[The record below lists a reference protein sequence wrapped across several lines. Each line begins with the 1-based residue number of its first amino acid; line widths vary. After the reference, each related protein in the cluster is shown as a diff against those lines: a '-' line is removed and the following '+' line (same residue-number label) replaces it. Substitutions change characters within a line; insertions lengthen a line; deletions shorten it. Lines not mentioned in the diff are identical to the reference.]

1 MIPDYL
7 KLPPELAIKL
17 LRSRVA
23 LPIDFTGLDARLHDY
38 AFMITGLMRADML
51 EETKKLLVRSLE
63 EGTSQTAFAEN
74 LEKAIAG
81 SGWSPSGKRVEL
93 IFNTNINKSYW
104 QGKEAQMT
112 APAMLKARPLWLFR
126 HRDSPMERKTHKAL
140 HNKAIPAD
148 HPFWKAISF
157 PISFGCRCSAF
168 SVTEDYCKRNGIE
181 ILTNPPDPQTLI
193 DSPSFRR
200 GTDKQSRQQILKSGL
215 DRLSP
220 NLRSQVQKELK
231 RNGKPKA

>member
-7 KLPPELAIKL
+7 KLPPALAIKL
-17 LRSRVA
+17 LKSRVS
-23 LPIDFTGLDARLHDY
+23 LPIDFKGLDARLHDY
-38 AFMITGLMRADML
+38 AFMVTGLMRADML

-63 EGTSQTAFAEN
+63 EGTSQTQFAEN
-74 LEKAIAG
+74 LREAIAG
-81 SGWSPSGKRVEL
+81 SGWTPSGKRVEL

-104 QGKEAQMT
+104 QGREAQMRS
-112 APAMLKARPLWLFR
+112 PAMLKARPFWLFR

-148 HPFWKAISF
+148 HPFWDAISF

-168 SVTEDYCKRNGIE
+168 PVTEDYCKRNGIE
-181 ILTNPPDPQTLI
+181 ILTNPPDPDTLI
-193 DSPSFRR
+193 DNPSFKR
-200 GTDKQSRQQILKSGL
+200 GTNSQTRKQILKSGL

-220 NLRSQVQKELK
+220 NLRKQVQREIN
-231 RNGKPKA
+231 RNNRGK

>member
-17 LRSRVA
+17 LKSRVS
-23 LPIDFTGLDARLHDY
+23 LPIDFKGLDARLHDY

-63 EGTSQTAFAEN
+63 EGTSQTDFAEN
-74 LEKAIAG
+74 LREAIAG
-81 SGWSPSGKRVEL
+81 SGWNPSGKRVEL

-104 QGKEAQMT
+104 QGREAQMRN
-112 APAMLKARPLWLFR
+112 PAMLKARPLWLWR
-126 HRDSPMERKTHKAL
+126 HRDSVTPRPNHKAL

-148 HPFWKAISF
+148 HPFWKEISF
-157 PISFGCRCSAF
+157 PLGFNCKCSCF

-181 ILTNPPDPQTLI
+181 ILTNPPDPATLI
-193 DSPSFRR
+193 DNPSFKR
-200 GTDKQSRQQILKSGL
+200 GTNSQTRQQILKAGL

-220 NLRSQVQKELK
+220 NLRKQVQREIN
-231 RNGKPKA
+231 RNGSK